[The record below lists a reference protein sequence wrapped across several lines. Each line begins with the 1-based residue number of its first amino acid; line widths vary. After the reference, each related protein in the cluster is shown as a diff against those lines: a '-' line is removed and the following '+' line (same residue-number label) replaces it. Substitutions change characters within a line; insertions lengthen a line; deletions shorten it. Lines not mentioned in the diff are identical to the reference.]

1 MPLSIDFTTHAGNI
15 FLIVKYINNYFK
27 GGFISGTLVS
37 LSLMNPI
44 QPTNTLKIIR
54 IISIALALSY
64 FIILL
69 ILCFTLYWNNLNLK
83 VKLLNV

>member
-15 FLIVKYINNYFK
+15 FLIINYINNYFK

-37 LSLMNPI
+37 MSLMNPI

-69 ILCFTLYWNNLNLK
+69 ILCFTLY
-83 VKLLNV
+83 

>member
-1 MPLSIDFTTHAGNI
+1 
-15 FLIVKYINNYFK
+15 
-27 GGFISGTLVS
+27 
-37 LSLMNPI
+37 
-44 QPTNTLKIIR
+44 
-54 IISIALALSY
+54 LALSY